1 MERKVYGRALVG
13 LSGLATAW
21 LLATPLTPVVA
32 QSPDDISASIV
43 RITTPTRQG
52 TGVVVALDNSGA
64 TILTASHV
72 LLGAQEY
79 EVIFAADP
87 NRTPVKSSPAT
98 LRGWEPDDETYGL
111 AAFRVSAPI
120 PSAVKAAVFGS
131 ADSLHPLDGL
141 VYNGYPNKTTSI
153 QYFALN
159 FSAPAGRTFS
169 TDRAVG
175 EGASGGAIVRAGKV
189 VGIASARSG
198 VQTFAVKA
206 EVVLSTLRGW
216 KIQLPDPGATAG
228 NGTNRPP
235 TAGSI
240 GVTITDDSSSLSTNR
255 IGLMAATKFTLSA
268 KDVSDPD
275 GDPLT
280 YIWDFGDGS
289 AAPPSA
295 PTVEKIYRDVNK
307 FRVRLQVT
315 DGKHPNVL
323 AGETDITI
331 RDVTGTWLLT
341 IKNDPNQPIKLP
353 ERMIVTLNQKGNL
366 LDGRI
371 VPENSNRPTVLSGE
385 VRHSAKVWFGSESAW
400 WNDGDDAYFEL
411 KVSDGFLAVQMTN
424 AIPGRCGASLACQS
438 AFFQKQ

>member
-1 MERKVYGRALVG
+1 MERRVDRKMYARAITG
-13 LSGLATAW
+13 LLGLAATW
-21 LLATPLTPVVA
+21 LLSAAPASIVA

-52 TGVVVALDNSGA
+52 TGVVVALDKDGA

-79 EVIFAADP
+79 EVIFAVDP
-87 NRTPVKSSPAT
+87 RRTPVKSSPAN

-111 AAFRVSAPI
+111 AAFRVSGPLPAG
-120 PSAVKAAVFGS
+120 VKAAAFGS
-131 ADSLHPLDGL
+131 ADTLRPLDGL

-169 TDRAVG
+169 TDRAIG
-175 EGASGGAIVRAGKV
+175 EGASGGAIVKAGKV

-206 EVVLSTLRGW
+206 EVVQSTLRGW
-216 KIQLPDPGATAG
+216 KIEPGAAG
-228 NGTNRPP
+228 DGTNRPP
-235 TAGSI
+235 KAGSVQVKI
-240 GVTITDDSSSLSTNR
+240 DGDSGMLSTNR
-255 IGLMAATKFTLSA
+255 IGLMGATKFTLSA

-280 YIWDFGDGS
+280 YIWDFGDGTPN
-289 AAPPSA
+289 PPSA
-295 PTVEKIYRDVNK
+295 PVVEKIYRDVNK
-307 FRVRLQVT
+307 FQVRLYVT
-315 DGKHPNVL
+315 DGKSPNVL

-331 RDVTGTWLLT
+331 RYVTGTWILT
-341 IKNDPNQPIKLP
+341 IKNDPNQPVKLP
-353 ERMIVTLNQKGNL
+353 ERMTVTLNQKGNQ

-371 VPENSNRPTVLSGE
+371 VPEGSTRATVLSGE
-385 VRHSAKVWFGSESAW
+385 VRHPGIVWFGSESAW
-400 WNDGDDAYFEL
+400 WNDSSDAYFEL

-424 AIPGRCGASLACQS
+424 AIPGRCGSGLPCQS

>member
-1 MERKVYGRALVG
+1 MHGRAVTGIL
-13 LSGLATAW
+13 GLAAAV
-21 LLATPLTPVVA
+21 LLSSPPTPIVA
-32 QSPDDISASIV
+32 QSPDDISPSMV
-43 RITTPTRQG
+43 RITTTTRQG
-52 TGVVVALDNSGA
+52 TGVVVTLDKSGA

-79 EVIFAADP
+79 EVIFAVDP
-87 NRTPVKSSPAT
+87 NRTPIKSSPAN

-111 AAFRVSAPI
+111 AAFRVNAPLPAGI
-120 PSAVKAAVFGS
+120 KAASFGS
-131 ADSLHPLDGL
+131 ADALRALDAL
-141 VYNGYPNKTTSI
+141 VYNGYPNKTTSL
-153 QYFALN
+153 QYFTLN

-169 TDRAVG
+169 TDRAIG
-175 EGASGGAIVRAGKV
+175 EGASGGAIVKAGKV

-216 KIQLPDPGATAG
+216 KIDPGAADD
-228 NGTNRPP
+228 GTNRPP
-235 TAGSI
+235 KAGSI
-240 GVTITDDSSSLSTNR
+240 EVKIAGDSSLLSTNR
-255 IGLMAATKFTLSA
+255 IGLMGATKFTLSA

-275 GDPLT
+275 GDPLS

-289 AAPPSA
+289 ATPPSA
-295 PTVEKIYRDVNK
+295 PVVEKIYRDVNK
-307 FRVRLQVT
+307 FQVRLHVN

-331 RDVTGTWLLT
+331 RYVTGTWVLT
-341 IKNDPNQPIKLP
+341 IKNDPTRPFKLP

-371 VPENSNRPTVLSGE
+371 VPDGSTRATVLSGE
-385 VRHSAKVWFGSESAW
+385 VRHPGIVWFGSESAW

-424 AIPGRCGASLACQS
+424 AIPGRCGAALPCQS